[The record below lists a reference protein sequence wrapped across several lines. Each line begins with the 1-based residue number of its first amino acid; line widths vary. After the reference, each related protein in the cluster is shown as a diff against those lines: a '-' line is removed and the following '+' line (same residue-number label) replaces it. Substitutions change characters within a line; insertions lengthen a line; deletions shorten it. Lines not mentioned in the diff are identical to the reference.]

1 MSKKSKTILLVVGV
15 IIILAAI
22 SAGLWM
28 HFNNASFEE
37 DIKNSIDSAWG
48 ESDTDDTP
56 AFLQE
61 ITRLSSYE
69 VTSIEEGDT
78 YTINVV
84 VKGIDLGSELK
95 ELSYEDFPQADDEDA
110 LNDYLLSIIEN
121 CEIIK
126 TSTVIYAEPSAEGY
140 EISFSDTFVDAMSG
154 KIYSYYMDLIEGVL
168 EG

>member
-1 MSKKSKTILLVVGV
+1 MSKKSKKMLLIVSMIIVLAV
-15 IIILAAI
+15 IAV
-22 SAGLWM
+22 GLWM
-28 HFNNASFEE
+28 YFNNASVEE
-37 DIKNSIDSAWG
+37 DIKNSIDYAWNKA
-48 ESDTDDTP
+48 DIDDAP

-69 VTSIEEGDT
+69 ITSIEEGDT

-84 VKGIDLGSELK
+84 VRGIDMGSHLK

-110 LNDYLLSIIEN
+110 LNDYLLGIIEN
-121 CEIIK
+121 CEIIE
-126 TSTVIYAEPSAEGY
+126 TIAVIYAEPSAEGY